1 MRGTVGRGLEP
12 RSASRLVPS
21 LLRTHTGAVT
31 KKPEK
36 LQKPRPT
43 PRLSPKRRWL
53 TVAAVL
59 GTIAAET
66 AFMRRRGYSVGLH
79 TVVRC
84 RKDHLF
90 TTIWIPGAS
99 LKSIR
104 LGIVR
109 FQYCPVGQHFTS
121 VRPVKDAELTEEIRV
136 AAALYHD
143 VSIP

>member
-1 MRGTVGRGLEP
+1 M
-12 RSASRLVPS
+12 
-21 LLRTHTGAVT
+21 T
-31 KKPEK
+31 KKPQK
-36 LQKPRPT
+36 PQKPQKPRLT

-109 FQYCPVGQHFTS
+109 FQYCPVGRHFTS